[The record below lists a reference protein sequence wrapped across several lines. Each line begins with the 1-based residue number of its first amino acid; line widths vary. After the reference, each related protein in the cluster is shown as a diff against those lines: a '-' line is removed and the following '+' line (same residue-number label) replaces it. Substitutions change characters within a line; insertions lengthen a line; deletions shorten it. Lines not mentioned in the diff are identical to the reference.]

1 MSDREMIEE
10 TKKDVPDQMEPVIP
24 EIPAEKSGKEPEVE
38 AAEAASTEPEVEAA
52 ESASTEPE
60 VEAAE
65 AASTEPEVEAAES
78 ASTEPEVEAAEA
90 DSTEP
95 EAKAAEADS
104 TELEA
109 KAADADGAEPE
120 AKAAEADI
128 TEPEAEAAEAD
139 STEPEAKAA
148 EADSA
153 ESETEGQ
160 RSRSAGRRSGNRREK
175 QQPARPKKEHQASQR
190 ENILRLR
197 EIKKKKAA
205 MPYMKIL
212 AAGGAAV
219 AVVAVVAVA
228 GTVIG
233 NHRDTFSRG
242 MKVETAA
249 ASLETTEA
257 ASESTG
263 ERNIVL
269 ETTLSAEEIA
279 SKEYEKTVQSIVDSY
294 ANLGIAEVSGYLN
307 VRKTPESFGEVIGK
321 LPKGG
326 ACEILDT
333 STDGWYKISSGGV
346 TGYVSSQYVYT
357 GDEAKKLAAENVAER
372 AVIDADKLNVRSEPK
387 ADANVVEQVFKN
399 ERYDIRGQQDG
410 WIQIS
415 SGYISAD
422 YVTVKYALDEAIKQD
437 MRQTVLSLYD
447 NLGVS
452 NVSNYLNV
460 RDNPDEKK
468 GKIIAKL
475 PSNAGCDIL
484 DTSTSGW
491 YKIRSGNITGYVKS
505 EYILTGQ
512 QAKDKALQVAK
523 LMAISNTD
531 GVNVRTE
538 PNTNSSIYTQISNSE
553 RFLVADQQDGWVKIE
568 IDDQDAYLSSD
579 YVDVKYGLEEA
590 IKYTPVV
597 EVADTSSKNDS
608 KNSSKNNT
616 KNNSGKKNSGKKNSA
631 NDGAAGS
638 KSGSV
643 SSKRAQIANYAVQFV
658 GNRYVYGG
666 TSLTNG
672 TDCSGFTMSVMAKF
686 GVSLPHN
693 SGAQS
698 GSGKSITSSQMRPGD
713 LVFYSGSGGINHVAL
728 YIGNGQV
735 CHASNARSGIKIST
749 WNYRTPA
756 KIVNVLGD

>member
-1 MSDREMIEE
+1 MIEE

-38 AAEAASTEPEVEAA
+38 AAEAA
-52 ESASTEPE
+52 
-60 VEAAE
+60 
-65 AASTEPEVEAAES
+65 
-78 ASTEPEVEAAEA
+78 
-90 DSTEP
+90 
-95 EAKAAEADS
+95 
-104 TELEA
+104 
-109 KAADADGAEPE
+109 
-120 AKAAEADI
+120 
-128 TEPEAEAAEAD
+128 

-357 GDEAKKLAAENVAER
+357 GDEAKKLATENVAER

-399 ERYDIRGQQDG
+399 ERYDIKGQQDG

-608 KNSSKNNT
+608 KNSSKNN
-616 KNNSGKKNSGKKNSA
+616 SGKKNSA

>member
-1 MSDREMIEE
+1 MSDREMMEE
-10 TKKDVPDQMEPVIP
+10 TKKEDPVSVENAAQEDQITEVPADETVGQNAEQPSGGNTAEQSPQMQ
-24 EIPAEKSGKEPEVE
+24 
-38 AAEAASTEPEVEAA
+38 TESVPQ
-52 ESASTEPE
+52 
-60 VEAAE
+60 
-65 AASTEPEVEAAES
+65 
-78 ASTEPEVEAAEA
+78 EA
-90 DSTEP
+90 DQQPDDT
-95 EAKAAEADS
+95 AAQGQE
-104 TELEA
+104 
-109 KAADADGAEPE
+109 AEPE
-120 AKAAEADI
+120 NEKSETLGADQAETAEAEH
-128 TEPEAEAAEAD
+128 EPVHR
-139 STEPEAKAA
+139 TR
-148 EADSA
+148 
-153 ESETEGQ
+153 SERSSGTH
-160 RSRSAGRRSGNRREK
+160 RSR
-175 QQPARPKKEHQASQR
+175 QPERPKKDHQASQR
-190 ENILRLR
+190 DNILRLR

-212 AAGGAAV
+212 AAGGTAV
-219 AVVAVVAVA
+219 AIVAVVAVA
-228 GTVIG
+228 GTMIK
-233 NHRDTFSRG
+233 NHKDAFGG

-257 ASESTG
+257 ASESG
-263 ERNIVL
+263 EEKNIVL
-269 ETTLSAEEIA
+269 ETTLSAEEIE
-279 SKEYEKTVQSIVDSY
+279 SKEFEKTVQSIVDSY

-307 VRKTPESFGEVIGK
+307 VRKTPESFGEVVGK

-333 STDGWYKISSGGV
+333 STEGWYKISSGGV

-387 ADANVVEQVFKN
+387 ADADVVDQVFKN
-399 ERYDIRGQQDG
+399 ERYDIKSQQDG

-415 SGYISAD
+415 DGYISAD

-460 RDNPDEKK
+460 RDNPDETK
-468 GKIIAKL
+468 GKIISKL

-484 DTSTSGW
+484 DTSTAGW
-491 YKIRSGNITGYVKS
+491 LKIRSGNITGYVKS

-553 RFLVADQQDGWVKIE
+553 RFLVGDQQDGWVKIE

-597 EVADTSSKNDS
+597 EVADTSNSKS
-608 KNSSKNNT
+608 NT
-616 KNNSGKKNSGKKNSA
+616 KNSTGKSSSSSKSSGKKSSA

-693 SGAQS
+693 SGSQA

-735 CHASNARSGIKIST
+735 CHASNAKSGIKIST

>member
-24 EIPAEKSGKEPEVE
+24 EIPAEKSEK
-38 AAEAASTEPEVEAA
+38 
-52 ESASTEPE
+52 
-60 VEAAE
+60 
-65 AASTEPEVEAAES
+65 
-78 ASTEPEVEAAEA
+78 EPEVEAAEA

-104 TELEA
+104 TE
-109 KAADADGAEPE
+109 PE
-120 AKAAEADI
+120 SKAAEADNTEPEAEAAEADNTEPEAEAAEADSTEPEAEAAEADS

-175 QQPARPKKEHQASQR
+175 QQPVRPKKEHQASQR

-205 MPYMKIL
+205 MPYMTIL

-242 MKVETAA
+242 MKIETAA

-257 ASESTG
+257 ASESSG

-307 VRKTPESFGEVIGK
+307 VRKTPESFGEVTGK

-357 GDEAKKLAAENVAER
+357 GDEAKKLAAKNVAER

-399 ERYDIRGQQDG
+399 ERYDIKGQQDG

-597 EVADTSSKNDS
+597 EVADNSSKNDS
-608 KNSSKNNT
+608 KSNSKNNT

-713 LVFYSGSGGINHVAL
+713 LIFYSGSGGINHVAL

>member
-1 MSDREMIEE
+1 
-10 TKKDVPDQMEPVIP
+10 
-24 EIPAEKSGKEPEVE
+24 
-38 AAEAASTEPEVEAA
+38 
-52 ESASTEPE
+52 
-60 VEAAE
+60 
-65 AASTEPEVEAAES
+65 
-78 ASTEPEVEAAEA
+78 
-90 DSTEP
+90 
-95 EAKAAEADS
+95 
-104 TELEA
+104 
-109 KAADADGAEPE
+109 
-120 AKAAEADI
+120 
-128 TEPEAEAAEAD
+128 
-139 STEPEAKAA
+139 
-148 EADSA
+148 
-153 ESETEGQ
+153 
-160 RSRSAGRRSGNRREK
+160 
-175 QQPARPKKEHQASQR
+175 
-190 ENILRLR
+190 
-197 EIKKKKAA
+197 

-212 AAGGAAV
+212 AAGGTAV
-219 AVVAVVAVA
+219 AIVAVVAVA
-228 GTVIG
+228 GTMIK
-233 NHRDTFSRG
+233 NHKDAFGG

-257 ASESTG
+257 ASESG
-263 ERNIVL
+263 EEKNIVL
-269 ETTLSAEEIA
+269 ETTLSAEEIE
-279 SKEYEKTVQSIVDSY
+279 SKEFEKTVQSIVDSY

-307 VRKTPESFGEVIGK
+307 VRKTPESFGEVVGK

-333 STDGWYKISSGGV
+333 STEGWYKISSGGV

-387 ADANVVEQVFKN
+387 ADADVVDQIFKN
-399 ERYDIRGQQDG
+399 ERYDIKSQQDG

-415 SGYISAD
+415 DGYISAD

-460 RDNPDEKK
+460 RDNPDETK

-484 DTSTSGW
+484 DTSTAGW
-491 YKIRSGNITGYVKS
+491 LKIRSGNITGYVKS

-597 EVADTSSKNDS
+597 EVADTSNSKS
-608 KNSSKNNT
+608 NT
-616 KNNSGKKNSGKKNSA
+616 KNSTGKSSSSSKSSGKKSSA

-693 SGAQS
+693 SGSQA

-735 CHASNARSGIKIST
+735 CHASNAKSGIKIST

>member
-1 MSDREMIEE
+1 MIEE

-38 AAEAASTEPEVEAA
+38 AAEAASTEPESKAAEADSTEPEVEAA

-78 ASTEPEVEAAEA
+78 ASTEPEVEAAESA
-90 DSTEP
+90 STEP
-95 EAKAAEADS
+95 EVEAAEAAS
-104 TELEA
+104 TE
-109 KAADADGAEPE
+109 PE
-120 AKAAEADI
+120 VEAAEADI
-128 TEPEAEAAEAD
+128 TEPEAK
-139 STEPEAKAA
+139 TA

-153 ESETEGQ
+153 ESETEEQ
-160 RSRSAGRRSGNRREK
+160 RSRSAGRRFGNRREK
-175 QQPARPKKEHQASQR
+175 QQPVRPKKEHQASQR

-357 GDEAKKLAAENVAER
+357 GDEAKKLATENVAER

-608 KNSSKNNT
+608 KNSSKNN
-616 KNNSGKKNSGKKNSA
+616 SGKKNSA

>member
-1 MSDREMIEE
+1 MIEE

-24 EIPAEKSGKEPEVE
+24 EIPAEKSGKEPEAR
-38 AAEAASTEPEVEAA
+38 AAEADITEPEAKAAEADSTEPETKAA
-52 ESASTEPE
+52 DADGAEPE
-60 VEAAE
+60 AK
-65 AASTEPEVEAAES
+65 
-78 ASTEPEVEAAEA
+78 AAEA

-120 AKAAEADI
+120 AKAAEADS
-128 TEPEAEAAEAD
+128 TEPEAKAAEAD

-175 QQPARPKKEHQASQR
+175 QQPVRPKKEHQASQR

-212 AAGGAAV
+212 TAGGAAV

-399 ERYDIRGQQDG
+399 ERYDIKGQQDG

-608 KNSSKNNT
+608 KNSSKNN
-616 KNNSGKKNSGKKNSA
+616 SGKKNSA

-698 GSGKSITSSQMRPGD
+698 GCGKSITSSQMRPGD

>member
-1 MSDREMIEE
+1 MSDREMMEE
-10 TKKDVPDQMEPVIP
+10 TEKEDPVSVENAAQEDQITEVPADETVGQNAEQPSGGNTAEQSPQMQTESVPQEADQQPDDT
-24 EIPAEKSGKEPEVE
+24 
-38 AAEAASTEPEVEAA
+38 AAQGQETEPENEKSETLGADQA
-52 ESASTEPE
+52 ET
-60 VEAAE
+60 AE
-65 AASTEPEVEAAES
+65 AEHEPVHR
-78 ASTEPEVEAAEA
+78 TR
-90 DSTEP
+90 
-95 EAKAAEADS
+95 
-104 TELEA
+104 
-109 KAADADGAEPE
+109 
-120 AKAAEADI
+120 
-128 TEPEAEAAEAD
+128 
-139 STEPEAKAA
+139 
-148 EADSA
+148 
-153 ESETEGQ
+153 SERSSGTH
-160 RSRSAGRRSGNRREK
+160 RSR
-175 QQPARPKKEHQASQR
+175 QPERPKKDHQASQR
-190 ENILRLR
+190 DNILRLR

-212 AAGGAAV
+212 AAGGTAV
-219 AVVAVVAVA
+219 AIVAVVAVA
-228 GTVIG
+228 GTMIK
-233 NHRDTFSRG
+233 NHKDTFGG

-257 ASESTG
+257 VSESG
-263 ERNIVL
+263 EEKNIVL
-269 ETTLSAEEIA
+269 ETTLSAEEIE
-279 SKEYEKTVQSIVDSY
+279 SKEFEKTVQSIVDSY

-307 VRKTPESFGEVIGK
+307 VRKTPESFGEVVGK

-326 ACEILDT
+326 ACEILDA
-333 STDGWYKISSGGV
+333 STEGWYKISSGGV

-387 ADANVVEQVFKN
+387 ADADVVDQVFKN
-399 ERYDIRGQQDG
+399 ERYDIKSQQDG

-415 SGYISAD
+415 DGYISAD

-447 NLGVS
+447 NL
-452 NVSNYLNV
+452 NV
-460 RDNPDEKK
+460 RDNPDETK
-468 GKIIAKL
+468 GKITAKL

-484 DTSTSGW
+484 DTSTAGW
-491 YKIRSGNITGYVKS
+491 LKIRSGNITGYVKS

-597 EVADTSSKNDS
+597 EVADTSNSKS
-608 KNSSKNNT
+608 NT
-616 KNNSGKKNSGKKNSA
+616 KNSTGKSSSSSKSSGKKSSA

-735 CHASNARSGIKIST
+735 CHASNAKSGIKIST

>member
-1 MSDREMIEE
+1 MMEKYMSDREMIEE
-10 TKKDVPDQMEPVIP
+10 TKNGD
-24 EIPAEKSGKEPEVE
+24 PAEKET
-38 AAEAASTEPEVEAA
+38 AALETPAA
-52 ESASTEPE
+52 ESAVQETEQSAGESAVQEPE
-60 VEAAE
+60 EPVSETAAQDLQTEQADEEQKFETAE
-65 AASTEPEVEAAES
+65 AESDGPVTGAGSVDVDPARDEEPEKVHRSHS
-78 ASTEPEVEAAEA
+78 ARRN
-90 DSTEP
+90 
-95 EAKAAEADS
+95 
-104 TELEA
+104 
-109 KAADADGAEPE
+109 
-120 AKAAEADI
+120 
-128 TEPEAEAAEAD
+128 
-139 STEPEAKAA
+139 
-148 EADSA
+148 
-153 ESETEGQ
+153 SE
-160 RSRSAGRRSGNRREK
+160 NHREK
-175 QQPARPKKEHQASQR
+175 KQPERPKKDHQTSQR

-205 MPYMKIL
+205 MPYMKIF

-219 AVVAVVAVA
+219 AVVAVVAIA

-233 NHRDTFSRG
+233 NHKDTFSRG

-257 ASESTG
+257 ASDGSE
-263 ERNIVL
+263 ERSIVL
-269 ETTLSAEEIA
+269 ETTLSAEEIE

-307 VRKTPESFGEVIGK
+307 VRKTPESFGEVVGK

-387 ADANVVEQVFKN
+387 ADADVVDQVFKN
-399 ERYDIRGQQDG
+399 ERYDIKGQQDG

-415 SGYISAD
+415 DGYISSD

-460 RDNPDEKK
+460 RDNPDEQK

-597 EVADTSSKNDS
+597 EVADNSSKNDS
-608 KNSSKNNT
+608 KSNSKNNT
-616 KNNSGKKNSGKKNSA
+616 KNNSSSKNSGKKNSA

-693 SGAQS
+693 SGAQA
-698 GSGKSITSSQMRPGD
+698 GSGRSISSSQMRPGD

-735 CHASNARSGIKIST
+735 CHASNAKSGIKIST

>member
-1 MSDREMIEE
+1 MSDREMMEE
-10 TKKDVPDQMEPVIP
+10 TEKEDPVSVENAAQEDQITEVPADETVGQNAEQPSGGNTAEQSPQMQ
-24 EIPAEKSGKEPEVE
+24 
-38 AAEAASTEPEVEAA
+38 TESVPQ
-52 ESASTEPE
+52 
-60 VEAAE
+60 
-65 AASTEPEVEAAES
+65 
-78 ASTEPEVEAAEA
+78 EA
-90 DSTEP
+90 DQQPDDT
-95 EAKAAEADS
+95 AAQGQE
-104 TELEA
+104 
-109 KAADADGAEPE
+109 AEPE
-120 AKAAEADI
+120 NEKSETLGADQAETAEAEH
-128 TEPEAEAAEAD
+128 EPVHR
-139 STEPEAKAA
+139 TR
-148 EADSA
+148 
-153 ESETEGQ
+153 SERSSGTH
-160 RSRSAGRRSGNRREK
+160 RSR
-175 QQPARPKKEHQASQR
+175 QPERPKKDHQASQR
-190 ENILRLR
+190 DNILRLR

-212 AAGGAAV
+212 AAGGTAV
-219 AVVAVVAVA
+219 AIVAVVAVA
-228 GTVIG
+228 GTMIK
-233 NHRDTFSRG
+233 NHKDAFGG

-257 ASESTG
+257 VSESG
-263 ERNIVL
+263 EEKNIVL
-269 ETTLSAEEIA
+269 ETTLSAEEIE
-279 SKEYEKTVQSIVDSY
+279 SKEFEKTVQSIVDSY

-307 VRKTPESFGEVIGK
+307 VRKTPESFGEVVGK

-333 STDGWYKISSGGV
+333 STEGWYKISSGGV

-387 ADANVVEQVFKN
+387 ADADVVDQVFKN
-399 ERYDIRGQQDG
+399 ERYDIKSQQDG

-415 SGYISAD
+415 DGYISAD

-460 RDNPDEKK
+460 RDNPDETK

-484 DTSTSGW
+484 DTSTAGW
-491 YKIRSGNITGYVKS
+491 LKIRSGNITGYVKS

-597 EVADTSSKNDS
+597 EVADTSNSKS
-608 KNSSKNNT
+608 NT
-616 KNNSGKKNSGKKNSA
+616 KNSTGKSSSSSKSSGKKSSA

-693 SGAQS
+693 SGAQA

-735 CHASNARSGIKIST
+735 CHASNAKSGIKIST

>member
-1 MSDREMIEE
+1 MSDREMMEE
-10 TKKDVPDQMEPVIP
+10 TEKEDPVSVENAAQEDQITEVPADETVGQNAEQPSGGNTAEQSPQMQTESVPQEADQQPDDT
-24 EIPAEKSGKEPEVE
+24 
-38 AAEAASTEPEVEAA
+38 AAQGQETEPENEKSETLGADQA
-52 ESASTEPE
+52 ET
-60 VEAAE
+60 AE
-65 AASTEPEVEAAES
+65 AEHEPVHR
-78 ASTEPEVEAAEA
+78 TR
-90 DSTEP
+90 
-95 EAKAAEADS
+95 
-104 TELEA
+104 
-109 KAADADGAEPE
+109 
-120 AKAAEADI
+120 
-128 TEPEAEAAEAD
+128 
-139 STEPEAKAA
+139 
-148 EADSA
+148 
-153 ESETEGQ
+153 SERSSGTH
-160 RSRSAGRRSGNRREK
+160 RSR
-175 QQPARPKKEHQASQR
+175 QPERPKKDHQASQR
-190 ENILRLR
+190 DNILRLR

-212 AAGGAAV
+212 AAGGTAV
-219 AVVAVVAVA
+219 AIVAVVAVA
-228 GTVIG
+228 GTMIK
-233 NHRDTFSRG
+233 NHKDTFGG

-257 ASESTG
+257 VSESG
-263 ERNIVL
+263 EEKNIVL
-269 ETTLSAEEIA
+269 ETTLSAEEIE
-279 SKEYEKTVQSIVDSY
+279 SKEFEKTVQSIVDSY

-307 VRKTPESFGEVIGK
+307 VRKTPESFGEVVGK

-333 STDGWYKISSGGV
+333 STEGWYKISSGGV

-387 ADANVVEQVFKN
+387 ADADVVDQVFKN
-399 ERYDIRGQQDG
+399 ERYDIKSQQDG

-415 SGYISAD
+415 DGYISAD

-460 RDNPDEKK
+460 RDNPDETK

-484 DTSTSGW
+484 DTSTAGW
-491 YKIRSGNITGYVKS
+491 LKIRSGNITGYVKS

-597 EVADTSSKNDS
+597 EVEDTSNSKS
-608 KNSSKNNT
+608 NT
-616 KNNSGKKNSGKKNSA
+616 KNSTGKSSSSSKSSGKKSSA

-672 TDCSGFTMSVMAKF
+672 TDCSGFTQSVLANF
-686 GVSLPHN
+686 GISI
-693 SGAQS
+693 SRTAASQS
-698 GSGKSITSSQMRPGD
+698 GGGTAVDMSNLQPGD
-713 LVFYSGSGGINHVAL
+713 LLFYDNGSGIGHVSM

-735 CHASNARSGIKIST
+735 VHASNEQTGIIVSSVDYRTACAARS
-749 WNYRTPA
+749 YF
-756 KIVNVLGD
+756 

>member
-1 MSDREMIEE
+1 MSDREIIEE
-10 TKKDVPDQMEPVIP
+10 TKKDAPDQMEPVIP
-24 EIPAEKSGKEPEVE
+24 EIPAEESGKEPEVK
-38 AAEAASTEPEVEAA
+38 AAEADSTEPEI
-52 ESASTEPE
+52 
-60 VEAAE
+60 
-65 AASTEPEVEAAES
+65 
-78 ASTEPEVEAAEA
+78 EAAEA

-95 EAKAAEADS
+95 EVKAVETDS
-104 TELEA
+104 
-109 KAADADGAEPE
+109 
-120 AKAAEADI
+120 

-139 STEPEAKAA
+139 ST
-148 EADSA
+148 
-153 ESETEGQ
+153 
-160 RSRSAGRRSGNRREK
+160 RSRSVGRRSGNRRVK
-175 QQPARPKKEHQASQR
+175 QQTGRTKKEHQASQR

-257 ASESTG
+257 VSESTG

-326 ACEILDT
+326 ACEVLDT
-333 STDGWYKISSGGV
+333 STEGWYKISSGGV

-387 ADANVVEQVFKN
+387 ADADVVDQVFKN
-399 ERYDIRGQQDG
+399 ERYDIKGEQDG

-415 SGYISAD
+415 DGYISSD

-460 RDNPDEKK
+460 RDNPDENK

-597 EVADTSSKNDS
+597 EVADNSSKNDS
-608 KNSSKNNT
+608 KSNSKNNT
-616 KNNSGKKNSGKKNSA
+616 KNNSSSKNSGKKNSA

>member
-1 MSDREMIEE
+1 MIEE

-24 EIPAEKSGKEPEVE
+24 EIPAEKSEK
-38 AAEAASTEPEVEAA
+38 EPEVEAA

-65 AASTEPEVEAAES
+65 T

-90 DSTEP
+90 DITEP

-104 TELEA
+104 
-109 KAADADGAEPE
+109 
-120 AKAAEADI
+120 
-128 TEPEAEAAEAD
+128 
-139 STEPEAKAA
+139 S
-148 EADSA
+148 

-175 QQPARPKKEHQASQR
+175 QQPVRPKKEHQASQR

-484 DTSTSGW
+484 DTSMSGW

-608 KNSSKNNT
+608 KNSSKN
-616 KNNSGKKNSGKKNSA
+616 NSGKKNSA

>member
-10 TKKDVPDQMEPVIP
+10 TKKGDPAETMAT
-24 EIPAEKSGKEPEVE
+24 EIPAAETAAEKTEPVTDKTAEQKLEEAADEAAVQEPEQPVSGAAVQELQPESGDQEPGFESVE
-38 AAEAASTEPEVEAA
+38 SENAEPSAEAE
-52 ESASTEPE
+52 
-60 VEAAE
+60 
-65 AASTEPEVEAAES
+65 
-78 ASTEPEVEAAEA
+78 
-90 DSTEP
+90 
-95 EAKAAEADS
+95 
-104 TELEA
+104 
-109 KAADADGAEPE
+109 AEPE
-120 AKAAEADI
+120 LNAEEQNQDL
-128 TEPEAEAAEAD
+128 ERGEAH
-139 STEPEAKAA
+139 K
-148 EADSA
+148 
-153 ESETEGQ
+153 
-160 RSRSAGRRSGNRREK
+160 SRSARRSSANHREK
-175 QQPARPKKEHQASQR
+175 QQSERPKKDHQASQR

-212 AAGGAAV
+212 MAGGAAV

-233 NHRDTFSRG
+233 NHKDTFSRG

-257 ASESTG
+257 ASESAE

-269 ETTLSAEEIA
+269 ETTLSAEEIE

-307 VRKTPESFGEVIGK
+307 VRKTPESFGEVVGK

-387 ADANVVEQVFKN
+387 ADADVVDQVFKN
-399 ERYDIRGQQDG
+399 ERYDIKGEQDG

-415 SGYISAD
+415 DGYISSD

-484 DTSTSGW
+484 DSSTSGW
-491 YKIRSGNITGYVKS
+491 LKIRSGNITGYVKS

-597 EVADTSSKNDS
+597 EVADNSSSS
-608 KNSSKNNT
+608 KNSSKNT
-616 KNNSGKKNSGKKNSA
+616 TGKNSSSGKTSGKSSA

-693 SGAQS
+693 SGSQA
-698 GSGKSITSSQMRPGD
+698 GCGKSITSSQMRPGD

-735 CHASNARSGIKIST
+735 CHASNAKSGIKIST

>member
-24 EIPAEKSGKEPEVE
+24 EIPEEKSGKEPEAR
-38 AAEAASTEPEVEAA
+38 AAEADITEPEAKAAEADSTEPETKAA
-52 ESASTEPE
+52 DADGAEPE
-60 VEAAE
+60 AK
-65 AASTEPEVEAAES
+65 
-78 ASTEPEVEAAEA
+78 AAEA

-175 QQPARPKKEHQASQR
+175 QQPVRPKKEHQASQR

-399 ERYDIRGQQDG
+399 ERYDIKGQQDG

-608 KNSSKNNT
+608 KNSSKNN
-616 KNNSGKKNSGKKNSA
+616 SGKKNSA

-698 GSGKSITSSQMRPGD
+698 GCGKSITSSQMRPGD

>member
-1 MSDREMIEE
+1 MIEE

-24 EIPAEKSGKEPEVE
+24 EIPAEKSEKEPEVE
-38 AAEAASTEPEVEAA
+38 AAEADSTEPEAK
-52 ESASTEPE
+52 T
-60 VEAAE
+60 
-65 AASTEPEVEAAES
+65 
-78 ASTEPEVEAAEA
+78 AEA

-104 TELEA
+104 TE
-109 KAADADGAEPE
+109 PE
-120 AKAAEADI
+120 AKTAEADN
-128 TEPEAEAAEAD
+128 TEPEAE
-139 STEPEAKAA
+139 AA

-175 QQPARPKKEHQASQR
+175 QQPVRPKKEHQASQR

-205 MPYMKIL
+205 MPYMKIF

-399 ERYDIRGQQDG
+399 ERYDIKGQQDG

>member
-1 MSDREMIEE
+1 MIEE

-24 EIPAEKSGKEPEVE
+24 EIPAEKSEKEPEVE

-52 ESASTEPE
+52 E
-60 VEAAE
+60 AA
-65 AASTEPEVEAAES
+65 
-78 ASTEPEVEAAEA
+78 
-90 DSTEP
+90 STEP
-95 EAKAAEADS
+95 EAKAAEA
-104 TELEA
+104 A
-109 KAADADGAEPE
+109 N
-120 AKAAEADI
+120 

-139 STEPEAKAA
+139 STEPEAEAA

-175 QQPARPKKEHQASQR
+175 QQPVRPKKEHQASQR

-242 MKVETAA
+242 MKIETAA

-257 ASESTG
+257 ASESSG

-307 VRKTPESFGEVIGK
+307 VRKTPESFGEVTGK

-357 GDEAKKLAAENVAER
+357 GDEAKKLAAKNVAER

-399 ERYDIRGQQDG
+399 ERYDIKGQQDG

-597 EVADTSSKNDS
+597 EVADNSSKNDS
-608 KNSSKNNT
+608 KSNSKNNT

-713 LVFYSGSGGINHVAL
+713 LIFYSGSGGINHVPL

>member
-1 MSDREMIEE
+1 MSDREMMEE
-10 TKKDVPDQMEPVIP
+10 TKKEDPVSVENAAQEDQITEVPADETVGQNAEQPSGGNTAEQSPQMQ
-24 EIPAEKSGKEPEVE
+24 
-38 AAEAASTEPEVEAA
+38 TESVPQ
-52 ESASTEPE
+52 
-60 VEAAE
+60 
-65 AASTEPEVEAAES
+65 
-78 ASTEPEVEAAEA
+78 EA
-90 DSTEP
+90 DQQPDDT
-95 EAKAAEADS
+95 AAQGQE
-104 TELEA
+104 
-109 KAADADGAEPE
+109 AEPE
-120 AKAAEADI
+120 NEKSETLGADQAETAEAEH
-128 TEPEAEAAEAD
+128 EPVHR
-139 STEPEAKAA
+139 TR
-148 EADSA
+148 
-153 ESETEGQ
+153 SERSSGTH
-160 RSRSAGRRSGNRREK
+160 RSR
-175 QQPARPKKEHQASQR
+175 QPERPKKDHQASQR
-190 ENILRLR
+190 DNILRLR

-212 AAGGAAV
+212 AAGGTAV
-219 AVVAVVAVA
+219 AIVAVVAVA
-228 GTVIG
+228 GTMIK
-233 NHRDTFSRG
+233 NHKDMFGG

-257 ASESTG
+257 ASESG
-263 ERNIVL
+263 EEKNIVL
-269 ETTLSAEEIA
+269 ETTLSAEEIE
-279 SKEYEKTVQSIVDSY
+279 SKEFEKTVQSIVDSY

-307 VRKTPESFGEVIGK
+307 VRKTPESFGEVVGK

-333 STDGWYKISSGGV
+333 STEGWYKISSGGV

-387 ADANVVEQVFKN
+387 ADADVVDQIFKN
-399 ERYDIRGQQDG
+399 ERYDIKSQQDG

-415 SGYISAD
+415 DGYISAD

-460 RDNPDEKK
+460 RDNPDETK

-484 DTSTSGW
+484 DTSTAGW
-491 YKIRSGNITGYVKS
+491 LKIRSGNITGYVKS

-597 EVADTSSKNDS
+597 EVADTSNSKS
-608 KNSSKNNT
+608 NT
-616 KNNSGKKNSGKKNSA
+616 KNSTGKSNSSSKSSGKKSSA

-735 CHASNARSGIKIST
+735 CHASNAKSGIKIST

>member
-1 MSDREMIEE
+1 MMEE
-10 TKKDVPDQMEPVIP
+10 TKKEDPVSVENAAQEDQITEVPADETVGQNAEQPSGGNTAEQSPQMQ
-24 EIPAEKSGKEPEVE
+24 
-38 AAEAASTEPEVEAA
+38 TESVPQ
-52 ESASTEPE
+52 
-60 VEAAE
+60 
-65 AASTEPEVEAAES
+65 
-78 ASTEPEVEAAEA
+78 EA
-90 DSTEP
+90 DQQPDDTAVQGQE
-95 EAKAAEADS
+95 
-104 TELEA
+104 
-109 KAADADGAEPE
+109 AEPE
-120 AKAAEADI
+120 NEKSETLGADQAETAEAEH
-128 TEPEAEAAEAD
+128 EPVHR
-139 STEPEAKAA
+139 TR
-148 EADSA
+148 
-153 ESETEGQ
+153 SERSSGTH
-160 RSRSAGRRSGNRREK
+160 RSR
-175 QQPARPKKEHQASQR
+175 QPERPKKDHQASQR
-190 ENILRLR
+190 DNILRLR

-212 AAGGAAV
+212 AAGGTAV
-219 AVVAVVAVA
+219 AIVAVVAVA
-228 GTVIG
+228 GTMIK
-233 NHRDTFSRG
+233 NHKDAFGG

-257 ASESTG
+257 ASESG
-263 ERNIVL
+263 EEKNIVL
-269 ETTLSAEEIA
+269 ETTLSAEEIE
-279 SKEYEKTVQSIVDSY
+279 SKEFEKTVQSIVDSY

-307 VRKTPESFGEVIGK
+307 VRKTPESFGEVVGK

-333 STDGWYKISSGGV
+333 STEGWYKISSGGV

-387 ADANVVEQVFKN
+387 ADADVVDQIFKN
-399 ERYDIRGQQDG
+399 ERYDIKSQQDG

-415 SGYISAD
+415 DGYISAD

-447 NLGVS
+447 NLVVS

-460 RDNPDEKK
+460 RDNPDETK

-484 DTSTSGW
+484 DTSTAGW
-491 YKIRSGNITGYVKS
+491 LKIRSGNITGYVKS

-523 LMAISNTD
+523 LMAISNTN

-597 EVADTSSKNDS
+597 EVADTSNSKS
-608 KNSSKNNT
+608 NT
-616 KNNSGKKNSGKKNSA
+616 KNSTGKSSSSSKSSRKKSSA

-735 CHASNARSGIKIST
+735 CHASNAKSGIKIST

>member
-10 TKKDVPDQMEPVIP
+10 TKKDVSDQMEPAIP
-24 EIPAEKSGKEPEVE
+24 EIPAEKSEKEPEIE
-38 AAEAASTEPEVEAA
+38 AAEADSTEPEAKAA
-52 ESASTEPE
+52 EADSTEPE
-60 VEAAE
+60 TKAAD
-65 AASTEPEVEAAES
+65 ADGAEPEAK
-78 ASTEPEVEAAEA
+78 AAEA

-175 QQPARPKKEHQASQR
+175 QQPVRPKKEHQASQR

-212 AAGGAAV
+212 TAGGAAV

-399 ERYDIRGQQDG
+399 ERYDIKGQQDG

-422 YVTVKYALDEAIKQD
+422 YVTVKYALDEATKQD

-608 KNSSKNNT
+608 KNSSKNN
-616 KNNSGKKNSGKKNSA
+616 SGKKNSA

-698 GSGKSITSSQMRPGD
+698 GCGKSITSSQMRPGD

>member
-1 MSDREMIEE
+1 MMEE
-10 TKKDVPDQMEPVIP
+10 TKKEDPVSVENAAQEDQITEVPADETVGQNAEQPSGGNTAEQSPQMQ
-24 EIPAEKSGKEPEVE
+24 
-38 AAEAASTEPEVEAA
+38 TESVPQ
-52 ESASTEPE
+52 
-60 VEAAE
+60 
-65 AASTEPEVEAAES
+65 
-78 ASTEPEVEAAEA
+78 EA
-90 DSTEP
+90 DQQPDDT
-95 EAKAAEADS
+95 AAQGQE
-104 TELEA
+104 
-109 KAADADGAEPE
+109 AEPE
-120 AKAAEADI
+120 NEKSETLGADQAETAEAEH
-128 TEPEAEAAEAD
+128 EPVHR
-139 STEPEAKAA
+139 TR
-148 EADSA
+148 
-153 ESETEGQ
+153 SERSSGTH
-160 RSRSAGRRSGNRREK
+160 RSR
-175 QQPARPKKEHQASQR
+175 QPERPKKDHQASQR
-190 ENILRLR
+190 DNILRLR

-212 AAGGAAV
+212 AAGGTAV
-219 AVVAVVAVA
+219 AIVAVVAVA
-228 GTVIG
+228 GTMIK
-233 NHRDTFSRG
+233 NHKDAFG
-242 MKVETAA
+242 GLKVETAA

-257 ASESTG
+257 ASESG
-263 ERNIVL
+263 EEKNIVL
-269 ETTLSAEEIA
+269 ETTLSAEEIE
-279 SKEYEKTVQSIVDSY
+279 SKEFEKTVQSIVDSY

-307 VRKTPESFGEVIGK
+307 VRKTPESFGEVVGK

-333 STDGWYKISSGGV
+333 STEGWYKISSGGV

-387 ADANVVEQVFKN
+387 ADADVVDQVFKN
-399 ERYDIRGQQDG
+399 ERYDIKSQQDG
-410 WIQIS
+410 WIQVS
-415 SGYISAD
+415 DGYISAD

-460 RDNPDEKK
+460 RDNPDETK

-484 DTSTSGW
+484 DTSTAGW
-491 YKIRSGNITGYVKS
+491 LKIRSGNITGYVKS

-597 EVADTSSKNDS
+597 EVADTSNSKS
-608 KNSSKNNT
+608 NT
-616 KNNSGKKNSGKKNSA
+616 KNSTGKSSSSSKSSGKKSSA

-693 SGAQS
+693 SGSQA

-735 CHASNARSGIKIST
+735 CHASNAKSGIKIST

>member
-1 MSDREMIEE
+1 MMEE
-10 TKKDVPDQMEPVIP
+10 TEKEDPVSVENAAQEDQITEVPADETVGQNAEQPSGGNTAEQSPQMQTESVPQEADQQPDDT
-24 EIPAEKSGKEPEVE
+24 
-38 AAEAASTEPEVEAA
+38 AAQGQETEPENEKSETLGADQA
-52 ESASTEPE
+52 ET
-60 VEAAE
+60 AE
-65 AASTEPEVEAAES
+65 AEHEPVHR
-78 ASTEPEVEAAEA
+78 TR
-90 DSTEP
+90 
-95 EAKAAEADS
+95 
-104 TELEA
+104 
-109 KAADADGAEPE
+109 
-120 AKAAEADI
+120 
-128 TEPEAEAAEAD
+128 
-139 STEPEAKAA
+139 
-148 EADSA
+148 
-153 ESETEGQ
+153 SERSLGTH
-160 RSRSAGRRSGNRREK
+160 RSR
-175 QQPARPKKEHQASQR
+175 QPERPKKDHQASQR
-190 ENILRLR
+190 DNILRLR

-212 AAGGAAV
+212 AAGGTAV
-219 AVVAVVAVA
+219 AIVAVVAVA
-228 GTVIG
+228 GTI
-233 NHRDTFSRG
+233 NHKDTFGG

-257 ASESTG
+257 VSESG
-263 ERNIVL
+263 EEKNIVL
-269 ETTLSAEEIA
+269 ETTLSAEEIE
-279 SKEYEKTVQSIVDSY
+279 SKEFEKTVQSIVDSY

-307 VRKTPESFGEVIGK
+307 VRKTPESFGEVVGK

-333 STDGWYKISSGGV
+333 STEGWYKISSGGV

-387 ADANVVEQVFKN
+387 ADADVVDQVFKN
-399 ERYDIRGQQDG
+399 ERYDIKSQQDG

-415 SGYISAD
+415 DGYISAD

-460 RDNPDEKK
+460 RDNPDETK

-484 DTSTSGW
+484 DTSTAGW
-491 YKIRSGNITGYVKS
+491 LKIRSGNITGYVKS

-597 EVADTSSKNDS
+597 EVADTSNSKS
-608 KNSSKNNT
+608 NT
-616 KNNSGKKNSGKKNSA
+616 KNSTGKSSSSSKSSGKKSSA

-735 CHASNARSGIKIST
+735 CHASNAKSGIKIST

>member
-24 EIPAEKSGKEPEVE
+24 EIPAEKSEKEPEVE
-38 AAEAASTEPEVEAA
+38 AAETDITEPEAKAAEVDSTEPEAK
-52 ESASTEPE
+52 
-60 VEAAE
+60 
-65 AASTEPEVEAAES
+65 
-78 ASTEPEVEAAEA
+78 AAEA

-104 TELEA
+104 TEPEVEA
-109 KAADADGAEPE
+109 AEAASTEPEAKAAEADSTEPETKAADADGAEPE

-128 TEPEAEAAEAD
+128 TEPEAE
-139 STEPEAKAA
+139 AA

-175 QQPARPKKEHQASQR
+175 QQPVCPKKEHQASQR

-399 ERYDIRGQQDG
+399 ERYDIKGQQDG

-608 KNSSKNNT
+608 KNSSKNN
-616 KNNSGKKNSGKKNSA
+616 SGKKNSA

>member
-1 MSDREMIEE
+1 MMEE
-10 TKKDVPDQMEPVIP
+10 TKKEDPVSVENAAQEDQITEVPADETVGQNAEQPSGGNTAEQSPQMQ
-24 EIPAEKSGKEPEVE
+24 
-38 AAEAASTEPEVEAA
+38 TESVPQ
-52 ESASTEPE
+52 
-60 VEAAE
+60 
-65 AASTEPEVEAAES
+65 
-78 ASTEPEVEAAEA
+78 EA
-90 DSTEP
+90 DQQPDDT
-95 EAKAAEADS
+95 AAQGQE
-104 TELEA
+104 
-109 KAADADGAEPE
+109 AEPE
-120 AKAAEADI
+120 NEKSETLGADQAETAEAEH
-128 TEPEAEAAEAD
+128 EPVHR
-139 STEPEAKAA
+139 TR
-148 EADSA
+148 
-153 ESETEGQ
+153 SERSSGTH
-160 RSRSAGRRSGNRREK
+160 RSR
-175 QQPARPKKEHQASQR
+175 QPERPKKDHQASQR
-190 ENILRLR
+190 DNILRLR

-212 AAGGAAV
+212 AAGGTAV
-219 AVVAVVAVA
+219 AIVAVVAVA
-228 GTVIG
+228 GTMIK
-233 NHRDTFSRG
+233 NHKDAFGG

-257 ASESTG
+257 ASESG
-263 ERNIVL
+263 EEKNIVL
-269 ETTLSAEEIA
+269 ETTLSAEEIE
-279 SKEYEKTVQSIVDSY
+279 SKEFEKTVQSIVDSY

-307 VRKTPESFGEVIGK
+307 VRKTPESFGEVVGK

-333 STDGWYKISSGGV
+333 STEGWYKISSGGV

-387 ADANVVEQVFKN
+387 AEADVVDQVFKN
-399 ERYDIRGQQDG
+399 ERYDIKSQQDG

-415 SGYISAD
+415 DGYISAD

-460 RDNPDEKK
+460 RDNPDETK

-484 DTSTSGW
+484 DTSTAGW
-491 YKIRSGNITGYVKS
+491 LKIRSGNITGYVKS

-597 EVADTSSKNDS
+597 EVADTSNSKS
-608 KNSSKNNT
+608 NT
-616 KNNSGKKNSGKKNSA
+616 KNSTGKSSSSSKGSGKKSSA

-693 SGAQS
+693 SGSQA

-735 CHASNARSGIKIST
+735 CHASNAKSGIKIST

>member
-1 MSDREMIEE
+1 MSDREMMEE
-10 TKKDVPDQMEPVIP
+10 TKKEDPVSVENAAQEDQITEVPADETVGQNAEQPSGGNTAEQSPQMQTESVPQEADQQPDDTAAQGQEADPENEKSETLGADQAETAEAEHEPVHRTRSERSSGTHRNRQP
-24 EIPAEKSGKEPEVE
+24 E
-38 AAEAASTEPEVEAA
+38 
-52 ESASTEPE
+52 
-60 VEAAE
+60 
-65 AASTEPEVEAAES
+65 
-78 ASTEPEVEAAEA
+78 
-90 DSTEP
+90 
-95 EAKAAEADS
+95 
-104 TELEA
+104 
-109 KAADADGAEPE
+109 
-120 AKAAEADI
+120 
-128 TEPEAEAAEAD
+128 
-139 STEPEAKAA
+139 
-148 EADSA
+148 
-153 ESETEGQ
+153 
-160 RSRSAGRRSGNRREK
+160 
-175 QQPARPKKEHQASQR
+175 RPKKDHQASQR
-190 ENILRLR
+190 DNILRLR

-205 MPYMKIL
+205 MPYMQIL
-212 AAGGAAV
+212 AAGGTAV
-219 AVVAVVAVA
+219 AIVAVVAVA
-228 GTVIG
+228 GTMIK
-233 NHRDTFSRG
+233 NHKDAFGG

-257 ASESTG
+257 ASESG
-263 ERNIVL
+263 EEKNIVL
-269 ETTLSAEEIA
+269 ETTLSAEEIE
-279 SKEYEKTVQSIVDSY
+279 SKEFEKTVQSIVDSY

-307 VRKTPESFGEVIGK
+307 VRKTPESFGEVVGK

-333 STDGWYKISSGGV
+333 STEGWYKISSGGV

-387 ADANVVEQVFKN
+387 ADADVVDQVFKN
-399 ERYDIRGQQDG
+399 ERYDIKSQQDG

-415 SGYISAD
+415 DGYISAD

-460 RDNPDEKK
+460 RDNPDETK

-484 DTSTSGW
+484 DTSTAGW
-491 YKIRSGNITGYVKS
+491 LKIRSGNITGYVKS

-597 EVADTSSKNDS
+597 EVADTSNSKS
-608 KNSSKNNT
+608 NT
-616 KNNSGKKNSGKKNSA
+616 KNSTGKSSSSSKSSGKKSSA

-735 CHASNARSGIKIST
+735 CHASNAKSGIKIST

>member
-1 MSDREMIEE
+1 MMEE
-10 TKKDVPDQMEPVIP
+10 TKKEDPVSVENAAQEDQITEVPADETVGQNEEQPSGGNTAEQSPQMQ
-24 EIPAEKSGKEPEVE
+24 
-38 AAEAASTEPEVEAA
+38 TESVPQ
-52 ESASTEPE
+52 
-60 VEAAE
+60 
-65 AASTEPEVEAAES
+65 
-78 ASTEPEVEAAEA
+78 EA
-90 DSTEP
+90 DQQPDDT
-95 EAKAAEADS
+95 AAQGQE
-104 TELEA
+104 
-109 KAADADGAEPE
+109 AEPE
-120 AKAAEADI
+120 NEKSETLGADQAETAEAEH
-128 TEPEAEAAEAD
+128 EPVHR
-139 STEPEAKAA
+139 TR
-148 EADSA
+148 
-153 ESETEGQ
+153 SERSSGTH
-160 RSRSAGRRSGNRREK
+160 RSR
-175 QQPARPKKEHQASQR
+175 QPERPKKDHQASQR
-190 ENILRLR
+190 DNILRLR

-212 AAGGAAV
+212 AAGGTAV
-219 AVVAVVAVA
+219 AIVAVVAVA
-228 GTVIG
+228 GTMIK
-233 NHRDTFSRG
+233 NHKDMFGG

-257 ASESTG
+257 ASESG
-263 ERNIVL
+263 EEKNIVL
-269 ETTLSAEEIA
+269 ETTLSAEEIE
-279 SKEYEKTVQSIVDSY
+279 SKEFEKTVQSIVDSY

-307 VRKTPESFGEVIGK
+307 VRKMPESFGEVVGK

-333 STDGWYKISSGGV
+333 STEGWYKISSGGV

-387 ADANVVEQVFKN
+387 ADADVVDQVFKN
-399 ERYDIRGQQDG
+399 ERYDIKSQQDG

-415 SGYISAD
+415 DGYISAD

-460 RDNPDEKK
+460 RDNPDETK

-484 DTSTSGW
+484 DTSTAGW
-491 YKIRSGNITGYVKS
+491 MKIRSGNITGYVKS

-597 EVADTSSKNDS
+597 EVADTSNSKS
-608 KNSSKNNT
+608 NT
-616 KNNSGKKNSGKKNSA
+616 KNSTGKSSSSSKSSGKKSSA

-735 CHASNARSGIKIST
+735 CHASNAKSGIKIST

>member
-24 EIPAEKSGKEPEVE
+24 EIPAEKSEK
-38 AAEAASTEPEVEAA
+38 EPEVEAA

-65 AASTEPEVEAAES
+65 AASTEPE
-78 ASTEPEVEAAEA
+78 T
-90 DSTEP
+90 
-95 EAKAAEADS
+95 
-104 TELEA
+104 
-109 KAADADGAEPE
+109 KAADADGA
-120 AKAAEADI
+120 
-128 TEPEAEAAEAD
+128 
-139 STEPEAKAA
+139 EPEAKAA

-175 QQPARPKKEHQASQR
+175 QQPVRPKKEHQASQR

-279 SKEYEKTVQSIVDSY
+279 SKEYGKTVQSIVDSY

-399 ERYDIRGQQDG
+399 ERYDIKGQQDG

-608 KNSSKNNT
+608 KNSSKNN
-616 KNNSGKKNSGKKNSA
+616 SGKKNSA

>member
-1 MSDREMIEE
+1 MSDREMMEE
-10 TKKDVPDQMEPVIP
+10 TEKEDPVSVENAAQEDQITEVPADETVGQNAEQPSGGNTAEQSPQMQTESVPQEADQQPDDT
-24 EIPAEKSGKEPEVE
+24 
-38 AAEAASTEPEVEAA
+38 AAQGQETEPENEKSETLGADQA
-52 ESASTEPE
+52 ET
-60 VEAAE
+60 AE
-65 AASTEPEVEAAES
+65 AEHEPVHR
-78 ASTEPEVEAAEA
+78 TR
-90 DSTEP
+90 
-95 EAKAAEADS
+95 
-104 TELEA
+104 
-109 KAADADGAEPE
+109 
-120 AKAAEADI
+120 
-128 TEPEAEAAEAD
+128 
-139 STEPEAKAA
+139 
-148 EADSA
+148 
-153 ESETEGQ
+153 SERSLGTH
-160 RSRSAGRRSGNRREK
+160 RSR
-175 QQPARPKKEHQASQR
+175 QPERPKKDHQASQR
-190 ENILRLR
+190 DNILRLR

-212 AAGGAAV
+212 AAGGTAV
-219 AVVAVVAVA
+219 AIVAVVAVA
-228 GTVIG
+228 GTI
-233 NHRDTFSRG
+233 NHKDTFGG

-257 ASESTG
+257 VSESG
-263 ERNIVL
+263 EEKNIVL
-269 ETTLSAEEIA
+269 ETTLSAEEIE
-279 SKEYEKTVQSIVDSY
+279 SKEFEKTVQSIVDSY

-307 VRKTPESFGEVIGK
+307 VRKTPESFGEVVGK

-333 STDGWYKISSGGV
+333 STEGWYKISSGGV

-387 ADANVVEQVFKN
+387 ADADVVDQVFKN
-399 ERYDIRGQQDG
+399 ERYDIKSQQDG

-415 SGYISAD
+415 DGYISAD

-460 RDNPDEKK
+460 RDNPDETK

-484 DTSTSGW
+484 DTSTAGW
-491 YKIRSGNITGYVKS
+491 LKIRSGNITGYVKS

-597 EVADTSSKNDS
+597 EVADTSNSKS
-608 KNSSKNNT
+608 NT
-616 KNNSGKKNSGKKNSA
+616 KNSTGKSSSSSKSSGKKSSA

-735 CHASNARSGIKIST
+735 CHASNAKSGIKIST

>member
-1 MSDREMIEE
+1 MIEE
-10 TKKDVPDQMEPVIP
+10 TKKDAPDQMEPVIP
-24 EIPAEKSGKEPEVE
+24 EIPAEKSEKEPEVE

-52 ESASTEPE
+52 E
-60 VEAAE
+60 AA
-65 AASTEPEVEAAES
+65 
-78 ASTEPEVEAAEA
+78 
-90 DSTEP
+90 STEP

-104 TELEA
+104 TELES
-109 KAADADGAEPE
+109 K
-120 AKAAEADI
+120 
-128 TEPEAEAAEAD
+128 AAEAD

-175 QQPARPKKEHQASQR
+175 QQPVRPKKEHQASQR

-399 ERYDIRGQQDG
+399 ERYDIKGQQDG

>member
-1 MSDREMIEE
+1 MSDREMMEE
-10 TKKDVPDQMEPVIP
+10 TKKEDPVSVENAAQEDQITEVPADETVGQNAEQPSGGNTAEQSPQMQ
-24 EIPAEKSGKEPEVE
+24 
-38 AAEAASTEPEVEAA
+38 TESVPQ
-52 ESASTEPE
+52 
-60 VEAAE
+60 
-65 AASTEPEVEAAES
+65 
-78 ASTEPEVEAAEA
+78 EA
-90 DSTEP
+90 DQQPDDT
-95 EAKAAEADS
+95 AAQGQE
-104 TELEA
+104 
-109 KAADADGAEPE
+109 AEPE
-120 AKAAEADI
+120 NEKSETLGADQAETAEAEH
-128 TEPEAEAAEAD
+128 EPVHR
-139 STEPEAKAA
+139 TR
-148 EADSA
+148 
-153 ESETEGQ
+153 SERSSGTH
-160 RSRSAGRRSGNRREK
+160 RSR
-175 QQPARPKKEHQASQR
+175 QPERPKKDHQASQR
-190 ENILRLR
+190 DNILRLR

-212 AAGGAAV
+212 AAGGTAV
-219 AVVAVVAVA
+219 AIVAVVAVA
-228 GTVIG
+228 GTMIK
-233 NHRDTFSRG
+233 NHKDAFGG

-257 ASESTG
+257 ASESG
-263 ERNIVL
+263 EEKNIVL
-269 ETTLSAEEIA
+269 ETTLSAEEIE
-279 SKEYEKTVQSIVDSY
+279 SKEFEKTVQSIVDSY

-307 VRKTPESFGEVIGK
+307 VRKTPESFGEVVGK

-333 STDGWYKISSGGV
+333 STEGWYKISSGGV

-387 ADANVVEQVFKN
+387 ADADVVDQVFKN
-399 ERYDIRGQQDG
+399 ERYDIKSQQDG

-415 SGYISAD
+415 DGYISAD

-452 NVSNYLNV
+452 NVSNYMNV
-460 RDNPDEKK
+460 RDYPDETK

-484 DTSTSGW
+484 DTSTAGW
-491 YKIRSGNITGYVKS
+491 LKIRSGNITGYVKS

-597 EVADTSSKNDS
+597 EVADTSNSKS
-608 KNSSKNNT
+608 NT
-616 KNNSGKKNSGKKNSA
+616 KNSTGKSSSSSKSSGKKSSA

-693 SGAQS
+693 SGSQA

-735 CHASNARSGIKIST
+735 CHASNAKSGIKIST

>member
-24 EIPAEKSGKEPEVE
+24 EIPAEKSGKELEVE
-38 AAEAASTEPEVEAA
+38 AP
-52 ESASTEPE
+52 
-60 VEAAE
+60 
-65 AASTEPEVEAAES
+65 
-78 ASTEPEVEAAEA
+78 EA
-90 DSTEP
+90 DN
-95 EAKAAEADS
+95 
-104 TELEA
+104 
-109 KAADADGAEPE
+109 
-120 AKAAEADI
+120 

-139 STEPEAKAA
+139 STEPESKAA

-175 QQPARPKKEHQASQR
+175 LQPVRPKKEHQASQR

-608 KNSSKNNT
+608 KNSSKNN
-616 KNNSGKKNSGKKNSA
+616 SGKKNSA

-698 GSGKSITSSQMRPGD
+698 GCGKSITSSQMRPGD

>member
-10 TKKDVPDQMEPVIP
+10 TKKDVPDQMEPAIP
-24 EIPAEKSGKEPEVE
+24 EIPAEKSEKEPEI
-38 AAEAASTEPEVEAA
+38 
-52 ESASTEPE
+52 
-60 VEAAE
+60 
-65 AASTEPEVEAAES
+65 
-78 ASTEPEVEAAEA
+78 EAAEA

-104 TELEA
+104 TEPET
-109 KAADADGAEPE
+109 KAADADGA
-120 AKAAEADI
+120 
-128 TEPEAEAAEAD
+128 
-139 STEPEAKAA
+139 EPEAKAA

-175 QQPARPKKEHQASQR
+175 QQPVRPKKGHQASQR

-307 VRKTPESFGEVIGK
+307 VRKTPESFGEVVGK

-326 ACEILDT
+326 ACEVLDT
-333 STDGWYKISSGGV
+333 STEGWYKISSGGV

-387 ADANVVEQVFKN
+387 ADADVVDQVFKN
-399 ERYDIRGQQDG
+399 ERYDIKGEQDG

-415 SGYISAD
+415 DGYISSD

-475 PSNAGCDIL
+475 PSNAGCDVL

-597 EVADTSSKNDS
+597 EVADNSSKNDS
-608 KNSSKNNT
+608 KSNSKNNT
-616 KNNSGKKNSGKKNSA
+616 KNNSSSKNSGKKNSA

-693 SGAQS
+693 SGSQS
-698 GSGKSITSSQMRPGD
+698 GCGKSITSSQMRPGD